1 MAVSFPSNPSD
12 GDEFVSNSQRWIYD
26 ATADIWQKLP
36 ILGDVS
42 NLTDTQS
49 LLPAQTLKTQVYNTL
64 GELPTSGAN
73 AQSGQPAFVTSENK
87 LYISTGG
94 NWRAM
99 TLSKQNPVLTST
111 TDGSGGGSPFTL
123 ATDGTVTVITMTAS
137 HPDGLPLIYSYN
149 VVAGSLTNG
158 GGVTAAIEQGTG
170 AQANQFFITP
180 STEADYN
187 GSFTVE
193 FSVSDGEATEVY
205 AGEFTLAIA
214 PAEMTTDNFSYDG
227 VSFDVSADASKPRSL
242 YITPDGSK
250 FYIVNGNPSNRLRRY
265 NMSTAWDLSTASS
278 TTEYET
284 LGQEDT
290 YVHDARWSDDGTKL
304 WMLGAGAN
312 QTSTTTSTDTLYY
325 YTNSSF
331 PFTLF
336 PGSLSFTDTVGSIT
350 FGSVPM
356 GFKWRPD
363 GLKLYTVGRIN
374 DSVKQYSLTTAFDI
388 TTISYDGI
396 IVSLAPY
403 DTEPQAVTFS
413 SDGTKMF
420 VLAATTAKVYEYTL
434 NIAWDL
440 GTAAYTNK
448 TFSIAEDSA
457 PRGFELSA
465 DDSKLYVVGDT
476 TNKVYQYSTG
486 YTAGSGPANGGS
498 SGPAQ
503 LTPTVVR
510 NDGSITAA
518 AAYSGG
524 TGYYANSM
532 TTSNTKLMYTI
543 QSGIWNNWDVA
554 EIEFYTKILAQDNF
568 PTLVDLRG
576 NDIINMRSY
585 IRAGR
590 NGVYAAAIN
599 GTYSNDNTTWCNWS
613 DWNKITLR
621 IDMSQASNNSTI
633 SVNDVVKLT
642 GTLPQTWA
650 GYINNDIYL
659 SFFQMVGS
667 ANSDNGVEAYIDE
680 LYINGY
686 SGGSLIQQ
694 FYNPF

>member
-64 GELPTSGAN
+64 GELPTSGPN

-374 DSVKQYSLTTAFDI
+374 DSVKQYSVTTAFDI

-396 IVSLAPY
+396 AVSLAPY

>member
-12 GDEFVSNSQRWIYD
+12 GDEFVSNNQRWIYD

-64 GELPTSGAN
+64 GELPTSGPN

-137 HPDGLPLIYSYN
+137 HPDGLPLIYNYN
-149 VVAGSLTNG
+149 VVGGSLTNG
-158 GGVTAAIEQGTG
+158 GGTTATITQGTG
-170 AQANQFFITP
+170 AQVNQFFITP
-180 STEADYN
+180 TTDAAYN

-205 AGEFTLAIA
+205 VGEFTLAIT
-214 PAEMTTDNFSYDG
+214 PPEMTTDNFSYDN
-227 VSFDVSADASKPRSL
+227 VSFDVSADASAPRSL

-250 FYIVNGNPSNRLRRY
+250 FYIINGNPSNRLRRY

-312 QTSTTTSTDTLYY
+312 QTSTTSGSDTLYY
-325 YTNSSF
+325 YTNSSSA
-331 PFTLF
+331 FTLF
-336 PGSLSFTDTVGSIT
+336 PGSLSFTDTIGSIT

-543 QSGIWNNWDVA
+543 QSGVWNNWDVA

-568 PTLVDLRG
+568 PTLVDLTG
-576 NDIINMRSY
+576 NDTLNMRSY

-590 NGVYAAAIN
+590 NGIYAAGIS
-599 GTYSNDNTTWCNWS
+599 GTYSNDNTSWCTWS

-642 GTLPQTWA
+642 GTAPQTWT

-659 SFFQMVGS
+659 SFFQMVGT

-694 FYNPF
+694 FYQPF